1 MDHFP
6 EDLDDLHGLP
16 SYATAAFEQ
25 YPPRLE
31 SKQAALGLARHRP
44 GGPRPALPIP
54 PAPHPSP
61 VRKLPSRAPS
71 PALSPPPPAR
81 SPPPAPPALPHA
93 HSYLPRLRARSPTP
107 ATHPNEKHLREIA
120 LDSSFL
126 AELDEQLLLAP
137 LDAFL
142 EACWAEV
149 LSDDEPAPA
158 LALSARAA
166 SPLRMSYLRGLMAD
180 DDPVYEYAYDDSL
193 DPFSLEE
200 GEVQWAP
207 AAELVG
213 DAEDDD
219 DVSARV
225 LIDLRSPLTSTPAQA
240 SGSRTP
246 TQKMPSTPSTAY
258 SWCPMPDDV
267 RTPQTHIISDPRLL
281 TPLSQ
286 FSETSSIRS
295 FASDSTAQIMSVQ
308 RRWRP
313 YDADSLAE
321 FSRPTTDDIGSE
333 PSPSPSPRQRPP
345 RLHWPPPHRY
355 DASSPPSRYDTS
367 PPSPP
372 SRYSPSPPHNY
383 ATPPSSPPAS
393 RSPSP
398 PPLDPHTPLD
408 PPRTQYPYPYST
420 HAPSSATL
428 AAAPVRLQWC
438 PPPSHSH
445 GAQLLAYWEPHFAA
459 RAAAADGVAAFPARP
474 PPRRR
479 AKSTGSGAR
488 WKIFGARPLGS
499 L

>member
-1 MDHFP
+1 
-6 EDLDDLHGLP
+6 
-16 SYATAAFEQ
+16 
-25 YPPRLE
+25 
-31 SKQAALGLARHRP
+31 
-44 GGPRPALPIP
+44 
-54 PAPHPSP
+54 
-61 VRKLPSRAPS
+61 
-71 PALSPPPPAR
+71 
-81 SPPPAPPALPHA
+81 
-93 HSYLPRLRARSPTP
+93 
-107 ATHPNEKHLREIA
+107 
-120 LDSSFL
+120 
-126 AELDEQLLLAP
+126 
-137 LDAFL
+137 
-142 EACWAEV
+142 
-149 LSDDEPAPA
+149 
-158 LALSARAA
+158 
-166 SPLRMSYLRGLMAD
+166 MSYLRGLMAD

-225 LIDLRSPLTSTPAQA
+225 LNDLRSPLTSTPAQA

-258 SWCPMPDDV
+258 SWCPMPDD
-267 RTPQTHIISDPRLL
+267 
-281 TPLSQ
+281 

-313 YDADSLAE
+313 YAQDGDSLAE
-321 FSRPTTDDIGSE
+321 FSRATTDDIGAE
-333 PSPSPSPRQRPP
+333 PSPAPSPRQRPP

-355 DASSPPSRYDTS
+355 DASSPPHRYDAS

-383 ATPPSSPPAS
+383 ATPSSPPPT
-393 RSPSP
+393 SPSP
-398 PPLDPHTPLD
+398 PPLDPHTP
-408 PPRTQYPYPYST
+408 PSPRAPYPYST
-420 HAPSSATL
+420 HAPSTATL
-428 AAAPVRLQWC
+428 AAPVRLQWC

-474 PPRRR
+474 PPRPR